1 MAPELIA
8 LFVKYID
15 VSGEDVEVVTFA
27 SQVLTQVE
35 DFIYNTYDISINPR
49 TLTEYHD
56 GRNSKKL
63 YTNKG
68 NITSITSITMS
79 DEPLDTSTAIFSR
92 NSIYIPDNTFILGTS
107 NIVVVY
113 SVGFATHT
121 DIPPS
126 LLNAVFSV
134 GKKMYTDI
142 TKNLE
147 NVSMITSD
155 TKQAIK
161 PLDRVSYLADTALQA
176 FKIFKL

>member
-1 MAPELIA
+1 MTPELIA

-15 VSGEDVEVVTFA
+15 VSGEDVEVIAFA
-27 SQVLTQVE
+27 SQILTQVE

-49 TLTEYHD
+49 ILTEYQD
-56 GRNSKKL
+56 GKNSKKL

-68 NITSITSITMS
+68 NIISIYSITVS
-79 DEPLDTSTAIFSR
+79 DVLLDTSTAIISR
-92 NSIYIPDNTFILGTS
+92 NSIYIPDNTFPTGVS
-107 NIVVVY
+107 NIIINY
-113 SVGFATHT
+113 EVGFTAYT

-126 LLNAVFSV
+126 LLNAMFSI

-147 NVSMITSD
+147 SVSLLSSD
-155 TKQAIK
+155 TKQSIK
-161 PLDRVSYLADTALQA
+161 PIDKISYLADTALQA